1 MLIAYTEDAAPQA
14 RALSRM
20 GFTCLP
26 AAQAVGYEAF
36 LYGATVYSGIFLRLP
51 AQPAARGALLLP
63 CHGKSPEQLALILRR
78 RSYSPLF

>member
-1 MLIAYTEDAAPQA
+1 MLIAYTEDATPQA

-20 GFTCLP
+20 GFTCQP

-36 LYGATVYSGIFLRLP
+36 LYGATVYDGIFLRLP
-51 AQPAARGALLLP
+51 PQPAESGALLLP
-63 CHGKSPEQLALILRR
+63 CRGKSPEQLALILRR